1 MCARI
6 RLCNFEPHNL
16 TLYVYT
22 GSFDKNGNMYWVRI
36 GEYGQYLEDYHI
48 KVPELKIRKDWYN
61 MIDAKEMDKIV
72 LNSMF
77 DHYNRYDSSEAD
89 KYSLQKESKA
99 KTDSLLTITTM
110 PKKGGLSGTSAGTT
124 TASKVDGPKLDDS
137 IADEPHRKL
146 TTTNTTVSIGAEGDS
161 ISTVTY
167 TNNIFV
173 VNTFA
178 PTATFTEVGN
188 IVDTAPLAASTS
200 LPTSTTTVLS
210 PVVDTTETV
219 TSQGQKEPLQ
229 PVFDSS
235 LAPVALPTTATSAS
249 EETKAVG
256 EPVELIYDRSGKLV
270 PKDSLTNTTDTTT
283 TDALVDDDA
292 SYSGHLDDYTATNR
306 RVNRYGRGGSADDG
320 FRYYG
325 RPEPL
330 YNESDFVYV
339 DAHILGSPVLVDV
352 NDDGYASVFVAV
364 SYYFDKDQYAG
375 KALDADPD
383 MYVSHILL

>member
-1 MCARI
+1 
-6 RLCNFEPHNL
+6 
-16 TLYVYT
+16 
-22 GSFDKNGNMYWVRI
+22 
-36 GEYGQYLEDYHI
+36 
-48 KVPELKIRKDWYN
+48 

-89 KYSLQKESKA
+89 KYSIQKESKA

-110 PKKGGLSGTSAGTT
+110 PKKEGLSGTSSGTSS
-124 TASKVDGPKLDDS
+124 ASKVGGPKLDDS
-137 IADEPHRKL
+137 IADEPYRKL
-146 TTTNTTVSIGAEGDS
+146 TTTNTTVSDGAVEDS
-161 ISTVTY
+161 VSTVTY

-178 PTATFTEVGN
+178 PTSTSTEVGN
-188 IVDTAPLAASTS
+188 IVDTASLATSTS
-200 LPTSTTTVLS
+200 LPTSFTTAVSSAVAPTAVN
-210 PVVDTTETV
+210 
-219 TSQGQKEPLQ
+219 QGQKEPLQ
-229 PVFDSS
+229 PVLDTSI
-235 LAPVALPTTATSAS
+235 APVTLPTIATSAS

-270 PKDSLTNTTDTTT
+270 PKDSLANITDPTP
-283 TDALVDDDA
+283 DALVDDDV
-292 SYSGHLDDYTATNR
+292 SYSGHFDDYTAANR

-330 YNESDFVYV
+330 FNESDFVYV

-383 MYVSHILL
+383 M

>member
-1 MCARI
+1 
-6 RLCNFEPHNL
+6 
-16 TLYVYT
+16 
-22 GSFDKNGNMYWVRI
+22 
-36 GEYGQYLEDYHI
+36 
-48 KVPELKIRKDWYN
+48 

-89 KYSLQKESKA
+89 KYSIQKESKA

-110 PKKGGLSGTSAGTT
+110 PKKEGLSGTSSGTSS
-124 TASKVDGPKLDDS
+124 ASKVGGPKLDDS
-137 IADEPHRKL
+137 IADEPYRKL
-146 TTTNTTVSIGAEGDS
+146 TTTNTTVSDGAVEDS
-161 ISTVTY
+161 VSTVTY

-178 PTATFTEVGN
+178 PTSTSTEVGN
-188 IVDTAPLAASTS
+188 IVDTAPLATSTP
-200 LPTSTTTVLS
+200 LPTSTTTVLA
-210 PVVDTTETV
+210 PAADTTATV
-219 TSQGQKEPLQ
+219 VGQGQKEPLQ
-229 PVFDSS
+229 SVLDTSI
-235 LAPVALPTTATSAS
+235 APVTVPTTAKSAS
-249 EETKAVG
+249 EEIKAVG
-256 EPVELIYDRSGKLV
+256 DPVELIYDRSGKLV
-270 PKDSLTNTTDTTT
+270 PKDSLANTTDPTP
-283 TDALVDDDA
+283 DALVDDDA
-292 SYSGHLDDYTATNR
+292 SYSGHLDDYTAANR

-330 YNESDFVYV
+330 FNESDFVYV

-383 MYVSHILL
+383 M